1 MYYDITYDKLDL
13 FAYTNLAHIKG
24 EIKGIAVAFR
34 GLGAANMLSD
44 NTAIEAL
51 RPTVERARRLA
62 EAGIVFFVPYLNPWN
77 WMNAEAVETTDA
89 IISAIISEHKLG
101 EDTPIIS
108 TGGSMG
114 GMCALTYMVYAKRTP
129 SACIVNCPVCDV
141 PFHFTERPDL
151 PRTFYSAYRSSGMTL
166 DEALAAH
173 SPLHLADRLPEADY
187 YIFHC
192 ECDRAVNIDAH
203 SRKLVAALD
212 GRIPVQFVTIPGR
225 GHCDL
230 TPEAAEL
237 YERHILDSA
246 EKKSNN

>member
-51 RPTVERARRLA
+51 RPTVERARRL
-62 EAGIVFFVPYLNPWN
+62 
-77 WMNAEAVETTDA
+77 AEAVETTDA